1 MDLKNTVSFICITI
15 MGINGFLIV
24 FRGVELTDIMFG
36 KDPSEKKRIF
46 GSGFWFLLVGVMIWV
61 NWNSWFK

>member
-1 MDLKNTVSFICITI
+1 MDLKNTVSFICIMI

-24 FRGVELTDIMFG
+24 FRGVELTDLMFG
-36 KDPSEKKRIF
+36 KDPSERKRIL
-46 GSGFWFLLVGVMIWV
+46 GSGFWFLLVGVMIWA